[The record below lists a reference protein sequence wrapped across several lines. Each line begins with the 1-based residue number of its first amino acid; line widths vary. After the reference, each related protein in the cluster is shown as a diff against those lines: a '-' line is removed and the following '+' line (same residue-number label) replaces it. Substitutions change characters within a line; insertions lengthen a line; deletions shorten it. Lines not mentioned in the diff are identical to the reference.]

1 VTKEQLKQLIDLV
14 FDTAEKVLAGRPLVV
29 MALNFAQH
37 VVTDRLLDR
46 IYAEASSKGMVPPVG

>member
-14 FDTAEKVLAGRPLVV
+14 FDTAEKAMASRPLVV

-46 IYAEASSKGMVPPVG
+46 IHAEASNKGMVPPVG